1 MNDENERVKRIGK
14 MCNMIEQ
21 MGRENGSGEQ
31 YLMAL
36 TICAGRHFLAMP
48 DASMKMKTLH
58 QFMQLVREFSEK
70 KHVNEN

>member
-1 MNDENERVKRIGK
+1 MSENERVKRIQK

-21 MGRENGSGEQ
+21 MGKENGSGEQ

-48 DASMKMKTLH
+48 DPAMKKQTLA
-58 QFMQLVREFSEK
+58 QFTQLVREFAGIK
-70 KHVNEN
+70 YAIEN